1 SKIIL
6 LFLSSQGSWG
16 ARSGVCFPLVFLLSR
31 PPFLACLR
39 QFLPIF
45 RISTPRPDDSWI
57 VLGTQQGTLGQGP
70 APNLQTGSWSR
81 WSVPGSRG
89 LPLAHRP
96 LKQKPCVSHRETDL
110 ARCRRSRHGEFER
123 YDQEPLHQI
132 HLNKYLSCY
141 RCLLETK
148 ELGCLL
154 GSDIC
159 LAPKGSS
166 CMTLLIENNS
176 GSEIVVSDCR
186 SKEQKS
192 DRSYTHTPPVLG
204 F

>member
-1 SKIIL
+1 M
-6 LFLSSQGSWG
+6 
-16 ARSGVCFPLVFLLSR
+16 CFPLVFLLSR

-110 ARCRRSRHGEFER
+110 ARCRRSRHGGPSRPPAGEVDGAPGASSR
-123 YDQEPLHQI
+123 PLI
-132 HLNKYLSCY
+132 ACCVVS
-141 RCLLETK
+141 RIRVW
-148 ELGCLL
+148 G
-154 GSDIC
+154 GM
-159 LAPKGSS
+159 LAPQCDVPGKP
-166 CMTLLIENNS
+166 
-176 GSEIVVSDCR
+176 R
-186 SKEQKS
+186 SA
-192 DRSYTHTPPVLG
+192 LG
-204 F
+204 V